1 MRADWLR
8 PARVPDWLR
17 PARVPDWL
25 RPARVADWL
34 RPTIVLV
41 SVAFLLTMIASG
53 VGAPWRMIFAL
64 WFVLVCPGVS
74 LVGVLGLRD
83 RFVEMVVITP
93 LSLAVVTL
101 TSLALFYGGVWT
113 PRMEF
118 GLLLSL
124 CLAGLVWSHLESR
137 RDVKGGA

>member
-1 MRADWLR
+1 MHTDWLR
-8 PARVPDWLR
+8 PGTVVDRLR
-17 PARVPDWL
+17 PG
-25 RPARVADWL
+25 
-34 RPTIVLV
+34 IVLV
-41 SVAFLLTMIASG
+41 SAATLLTMIATG
-53 VGAPWRMIFAL
+53 VGPPWRMIFAL

-101 TSLALFYGGVWT
+101 TSLVLFYGGVWT
-113 PRMEF
+113 PGMEF

-124 CLAGLVWSHLESR
+124 CLAGLVWSQLGSR
-137 RDVKGGA
+137 RDVKGDA